1 MGKKALI
8 IGNWKMNFTVQQA
21 SIYVLKLND
30 AIKKRTNVE
39 VSIAPTSLCLQPLS
53 LQVDR
58 YKMSLTSQNFYW
70 RDDGAFT
77 GEVSAQQLRGL
88 VKYALVGHSERR
100 HIFGER
106 EKDIR
111 NKIQAA
117 VRNGITPV
125 LCVGETAI
133 EHSEGETSDVLHGQV
148 MSGLANLTAEEA
160 KDMVIA
166 YEPVWAIGTGDQAT
180 PSDLKR
186 AVRIIRRNVENLFG
200 KKTANTVRILYGGSV
215 NTSNTT
221 DLLMVEGIDG
231 LLIGGASLRL
241 EEFSAIIEI
250 AHNVYGRKEQA

>member
-1 MGKKALI
+1 MGKRALI

-21 SIYVLKLND
+21 SIYVLKLNE

-58 YKMSLTSQNFYW
+58 YKMSLTAQNFYW
-70 RDDGAFT
+70 RDEGAFT

-88 VKYALVGHSERR
+88 VKYAIIGHSERR
-100 HIFGER
+100 HLFGEP
-106 EKDIR
+106 EKSIR
-111 NKIQAA
+111 NKVQAA

-133 EHSEGETSDVLHGQV
+133 ERSEGEASDILHGQV
-148 MSGLANLTAEEA
+148 ISGLANLTAEEA

-166 YEPVWAIGTGDQAT
+166 YEPVWAIGTGNQAT
-180 PSDLKR
+180 PNDLR
-186 AVRIIRRNVENLFG
+186 QAVRVIRRNIENLFG
-200 KKTANTVRILYGGSV
+200 KKTSETIRILYGGSV
-215 NTSNTT
+215 TTSNTT
-221 DLLMVEGIDG
+221 DLLMVNGVDG

-241 EEFSAIIEI
+241 EEFSSIIEI
-250 AHNVYGRKEQA
+250 AHNVYSRKD